1 MNGLLSVVVPEPIQF
16 LNWGW
21 WIIHVVAIVVIFL
34 IGVAA
39 GKHCPMCKTKS
50 P

>member
-1 MNGLLSVVVPEPIQF
+1 MNELLSVIVPAPIQS

-39 GKHCPMCKTKS
+39 GKHCAACNVKT